1 MIRHHLS
8 RHHLGCSKTWCY
20 IHTVEYQEAVKR
32 KEEALMWKDRSKKSV
47 TDGQIQHHPHP
58 QGFYKIVKAAKKIR
72 ARTEGISNTTQSK
85 EGEVTSDLGGKM
97 KRSIMMY

>member
-1 MIRHHLS
+1 MAVSYHLKIKLRNYGWVWVNYFS
-8 RHHLGCSKTWCY
+8 FQ
-20 IHTVEYQEAVKR
+20 HTLIQC
-32 KEEALMWKDRSKKSV
+32 LWSKKSV

-85 EGEVTSDLGGKM
+85 EGGVTSDLGGKM
-97 KRSIMMY
+97 KRNIMMY